1 MRNLHTLD
9 SLVYNQYET
18 IENQNKHLNVK
29 KHQCY
34 ISVANLNTH
43 SLPPLSDEFSY
54 MMNKYK
60 FDIVALS
67 ENWLKNNKTQ
77 LEYVQIDGY
86 KSEFKNRESKS
97 GVGVG
102 FYIKEHM
109 NFNVRHDLRKI
120 DESIEILWTEVQGR
134 NKNTPVLSS
143 KFKVL
148 SSPVL
153 SFI

>member
-9 SLVYNQYET
+9 SSVYNQYET
-18 IENQNKHLNVK
+18 IEYQNKHLNVK

-34 ISVANLNTH
+34 ISVANLITQ

-67 ENWLKNNKTQ
+67 ETWLKNNKTQ
-77 LEYVQIDGY
+77 LEYAQIDGY

-97 GVGVG
+97 GGGVAL
-102 FYIKEHM
+102 YIKQHE
-109 NFNVRHDLRKI
+109 F
-120 DESIEILWTEVQGR
+120 
-134 NKNTPVLSS
+134 
-143 KFKVL
+143 
-148 SSPVL
+148 
-153 SFI
+153 